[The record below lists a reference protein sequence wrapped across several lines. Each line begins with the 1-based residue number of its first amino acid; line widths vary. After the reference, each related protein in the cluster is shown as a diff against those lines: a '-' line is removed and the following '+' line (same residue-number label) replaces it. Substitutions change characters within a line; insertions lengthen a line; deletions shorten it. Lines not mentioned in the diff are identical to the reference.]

1 MLRSLSDFEGRNVP
15 FICHLRVAEEEL
27 MKCFNSEM
35 ASLGPTVP
43 SPADGL
49 NGKSRSWL
57 DGCSTI
63 LVSVVLM
70 AIKWGKFIDLSLIL
84 FKFIHL

>member
-57 DGCSTI
+57 DGCSYNPGQCGFDGDK
-63 LVSVVLM
+63 VGEVY
-70 AIKWGKFIDLSLIL
+70 
-84 FKFIHL
+84 